1 MKILFTGGGSGGHFY
16 PIIAIA
22 EELRRIAKEERILDP
37 QLYFMSTD
45 KYNARALYD
54 QDIIF
59 KRAFAGKRRR
69 YKSILN
75 VLDLVKTGTG
85 IVQAVWEVFKIYPDV
100 VFGKGGYASF
110 PALIAAKIF
119 GIPVII
125 HESDSSP
132 GRVNV
137 WAARFAR
144 RIAISYPEAA
154 KYFPEEKVA
163 LTGNPIRK
171 GIMPIRQEGAFEF
184 LRLDRDVPVILF
196 LGGSQGSQKINE
208 VLIDALPELVEN
220 FQVIHQTGKKNFQ
233 EVTSTASV
241 ILEKSPYKNR
251 YKPFDY
257 LNDLG
262 MQMASSAASLAVSR
276 AGSSIFE
283 IALWGLPS
291 IIIPIP
297 EEISHDQLK
306 NAFNYAR
313 TGSCIVIEENNLSH
327 NILVSEIERLMKN
340 LELRQRMSVQAK
352 EFSKPDA
359 AEKISREIMAI
370 ALSHEK

>member
-154 KYFPEEKVA
+154 KYFPEEKW
-163 LTGNPIRK
+163 NK
-171 GIMPIRQEGAFEF
+171 
-184 LRLDRDVPVILF
+184 
-196 LGGSQGSQKINE
+196 
-208 VLIDALPELVEN
+208 
-220 FQVIHQTGKKNFQ
+220 
-233 EVTSTASV
+233 
-241 ILEKSPYKNR
+241 
-251 YKPFDY
+251 
-257 LNDLG
+257 
-262 MQMASSAASLAVSR
+262 
-276 AGSSIFE
+276 
-283 IALWGLPS
+283 
-291 IIIPIP
+291 
-297 EEISHDQLK
+297 
-306 NAFNYAR
+306 
-313 TGSCIVIEENNLSH
+313 
-327 NILVSEIERLMKN
+327 
-340 LELRQRMSVQAK
+340 
-352 EFSKPDA
+352 
-359 AEKISREIMAI
+359 
-370 ALSHEK
+370 